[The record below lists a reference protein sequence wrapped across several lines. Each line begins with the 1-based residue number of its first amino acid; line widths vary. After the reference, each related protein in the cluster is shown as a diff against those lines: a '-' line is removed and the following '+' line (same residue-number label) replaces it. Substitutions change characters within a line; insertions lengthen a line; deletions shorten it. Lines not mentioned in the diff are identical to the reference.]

1 MNLGASDACE
11 RQQAVDELRH
21 ALRGFADIPEILLAI
36 VTERVSELLEEDPTV
51 PVNAPKRR
59 AQIVGDRIAERLQ
72 FPIDDLDFFF
82 LPSQRLVEALQLF
95 VRLAVAPKG
104 HLERREQLVEEV
116 RDRPGEL
123 RLVARRRRDDENI
136 DGAPMKDGHVQ
147 DPKA

>member
-1 MNLGASDACE
+1 E

-21 ALRGFADIPEILLAI
+21 ALRGFTDIPEILLAI
-36 VTERVSELLEEDPTV
+36 VIERVSELLEEDLTV

-59 AQIVGDRIAERLQ
+59 AEIVGDRIAERLQ

-82 LPSQRLVEALQLF
+82 LPSQRLAKTLQLF

-136 DGAPMKDGHVQ
+136 DGAPMKDSHVQ
-147 DPKA
+147 DAQAVGHCASTE

>member
-1 MNLGASDACE
+1 E

-21 ALRGFADIPEILLAI
+21 ALRGFTDIPEILLAI
-36 VTERVSELLEEDPTV
+36 VIERVSELLEEDLTV

-59 AQIVGDRIAERLQ
+59 AEIVGDRIAERLQ

-82 LPSQRLVEALQLF
+82 LPSQRLAKTLQLF

-123 RLVARRRRDDENI
+123 RLVARRRNDAEDNTA
-136 DGAPMKDGHVQ
+136 APKKHSHLQ
-147 DPKA
+147 DPKPLGQR